1 MKAPISWLRELVSLP
16 ENLTTAELA
25 AAFTR
30 AGLNVERIETIGG
43 EVSGPVVVGRVL
55 SLNPEPQKNGK
66 TINWCRVDVGD
77 EHNEPETTAE
87 DGSTIPAGRGIVC
100 GAHNFVVGDLVV
112 VALPGAVLPGDFA
125 IAARK
130 TYGHV
135 SDGMICAADELGVGE
150 DHSGI
155 IVLPTQIDGQPLA
168 PGMAAMPLLGGGDE
182 VLELDITPDIGYCLS
197 LRGLAREAAQATG
210 VAFTDPYGA
219 PRPAE
224 VADGQPVR
232 IESPNC
238 SSFVALTVTGVDPQ
252 APSPDWM
259 KQRLE
264 RSGMRSISLP
274 VDVTNY
280 VMLESGQPLHAYDA
294 DRLTGEIVVRQAN
307 PGEKLVTL
315 DDATRTLV
323 ADDLLITDGSGPIG
337 LAGVMG
343 GQSTE
348 VGEQTSNIVLEA
360 AHFDPL
366 AIGRTHR
373 RHKLPSEASRR
384 FERGV
389 DPAVGYAAAR
399 RAAELL
405 VEFGGG
411 TLQDAQTVVG
421 QVPAMPGQRIAAD
434 LPARILGTHVSPQQ
448 VTEILTASGVQVSAA
463 GESLDLVPPT
473 WRPDL
478 ADPYDYVE
486 EVGRKIGLDTIQ
498 GIVPTAPI
506 GRGLSPAQQ
515 GRRAVL
521 RAIAQLGFVELIS
534 LPFVSEQEIAR
545 IAPEADDPRR
555 DLVKLANPLDDTHG
569 HLRSS
574 LLPGLFQAVSRNTSR
589 SQDDLALFEVGR
601 VFLQGSPTPAPRP
614 SVEDRPSD
622 SDVAALQAALPQQP
636 SMVGGAVTGNWLPA
650 GWQGSAVKADWTHVV
665 ALAEAAAATLGV
677 RITRRNAAVSP
688 WHPGRCAELLVD
700 GEVFGCAGEL
710 HPQVVK
716 DFGLPERTCAVEFD
730 LDALLA
736 AAPGAGQISPL
747 SSFPLAKEDVALVVD
762 ESVAAEE
769 LRLALV
775 EGAGELLESCQLFDI
790 YRGPQIGDGKKSLAY
805 ALHFR
810 GADKTLKDT
819 ESAAAR
825 DAAVQLA
832 GERFGAVQRA

>member
-1 MKAPISWLRELVSLP
+1 MKAPVSWLRELVSLP
-16 ENLTTAELA
+16 DDLTTDQLA
-25 AAFTR
+25 AALTR
-30 AGLNVERIETIGG
+30 AGLNVERVETIGG
-43 EVSGPVVVGRVL
+43 EVCGPVVVGRVL
-55 SLNPEPQKNGK
+55 TMSPEPQKNGK

-77 EHNEPETTAE
+77 EHNEPAGTDK
-87 DGSTIPAGRGIVC
+87 DGTELPAGRGIVC
-100 GAHNFVVGDLVV
+100 GAHNFAPGDLVV

-155 IVLPTQIDGQPLA
+155 IVLPTELDGRPLT
-168 PGMAAMPLLGGGDE
+168 PGMEAMPLLGGGE
-182 VLELDITPDIGYCLS
+182 AVLDVDVTPDVGYCLS

-210 VAFTDPYGA
+210 VRFTDPYGR
-219 PRPAE
+219 PRPGTST
-224 VADGQPVR
+224 DGHPVR
-232 IESPNC
+232 IETPNC
-238 SSFVALTVTGVDPQ
+238 STFVALTVTGIDPS
-252 APSPDWM
+252 APSPQWM
-259 KQRLE
+259 VQRLE
-264 RSGMRSISLP
+264 RSGMRSISLA

-294 DRLTGEIVVRQAN
+294 DKLTGEIVVRQAT
-307 PGEKLVTL
+307 PGETLVTL
-315 DDATRTLV
+315 DDVTRTLG
-323 ADDLLITDGSGPIG
+323 DDDMLITDGSGPIG

-343 GQSTE
+343 GQNTE
-348 VGEQTSNIVLEA
+348 VTEQTTNIVLEA

-389 DPAVGYAAAR
+389 DVAVGHAAAR
-399 RAAELL
+399 RAADLL

-411 TLQDAQTVVG
+411 TLQAAETVVG
-421 QVPAMPGQRIAAD
+421 EVLAMPQQHIAAD
-434 LPARILGTHVSPQQ
+434 LPARILGTEVSREQ
-448 VTEILTASGVQVSAA
+448 VIDILTASGVHVTAMA
-463 GESLDLVPPT
+463 DSLTLVPPT

-478 ADPYDYVE
+478 VDPYDYVE
-486 EVGRKIGLDTIQ
+486 EVGRKIGFDVIQ

-506 GRGLSPAQQ
+506 GRGLSKAQQ

-521 RAIAQLGFVELIS
+521 RAIANLGFVELIS
-534 LPFVSEQEIAR
+534 LPFVSEEQIAR
-545 IAPEADDPRR
+545 IAPDADDPRR

-574 LLPGLFQAVSRNTSR
+574 LLPGLFQAIARNTSR
-589 SQDDLALFEVGR
+589 SQDDLALFELGR
-601 VFLQGSPTPAPRP
+601 VFLKGEPTPAPRP
-614 SVEDRPSD
+614 SVAQRPS
-622 SDVAALQAALPQQP
+622 AADLAGLQAALPQQP
-636 SMVGGAVTGNWLPA
+636 VMVGGVVSGTWAGA
-650 GWQGSAVKADWTHVV
+650 GWQGPAVKADWTHVV
-665 ALAEAAAATLGV
+665 ALAEAAAAAVGA
-677 RITRRNAAVSP
+677 RITRRNAAVTP
-688 WHPGRCAELLVD
+688 WHPGRCAELLVN

-710 HPQVVK
+710 HPQVIK
-716 DFGLPERTCAVEFD
+716 AFGLPERTCAVEFD
-730 LDALLA
+730 LEVLLE
-736 AAPGAGQISPL
+736 AAPGAGSIAPL

-769 LRLALV
+769 LRRALV

-805 ALHFR
+805 SLHFR

-825 DAAVQLA
+825 DAAVKLA
-832 GERFGAVQRA
+832 AERFGAALRQ